1 MAVTTKTMTAEE
13 LLRLPADNMRHEL
26 VNGEVRNM
34 PPAGAE
40 HGAIVIKL
48 SRLLANHVESHQLGV
63 VFGAETGFL
72 LRRNP
77 DLVRGA
83 DIAFVVQSKVSIPLP
98 KTFWPGAPDLAV
110 EVLSPSDTVEEIEE
124 KIGDYLA
131 SGSRLVWVVNPKRR
145 TVAVHRPLN
154 NPVILAATELLQ
166 GEDVVPG
173 FECAIH
179 QIFI

>member
-1 MAVTTKTMTAEE
+1 MAATTKTMSAEE
-13 LLRLPADNMRHEL
+13 LWRLPSDNMRHEL
-26 VNGEVRNM
+26 INGELRTM
-34 PPAGAE
+34 PPAGFE
-40 HGAIVIKL
+40 HGAIVIRL
-48 SRLLANHVESHQLGV
+48 SRLLANHVEAHKLGIV
-63 VFGAETGFL
+63 VGAETGFL
-72 LRRNP
+72 LRRSP

-124 KIGDYLA
+124 KISDYLVA
-131 SGSRLVWVVNPKRR
+131 GSRLVWVVNPKRK
-145 TVAVHRPLN
+145 TVAAHRPSA

-166 GEDVVPG
+166 GGDVVPG